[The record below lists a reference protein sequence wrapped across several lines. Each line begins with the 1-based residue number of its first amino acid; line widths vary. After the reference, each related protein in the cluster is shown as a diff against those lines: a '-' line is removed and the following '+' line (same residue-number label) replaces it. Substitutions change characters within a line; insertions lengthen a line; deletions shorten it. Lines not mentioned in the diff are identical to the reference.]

1 MKNPL
6 ICTIDHKTGLHQVH
20 NILQTG
26 NFYLESLRTSKG
38 WQILLVIETETDK
51 VIHKFINSAPINYE
65 RASF

>member
-6 ICTIDHKTGLHQVH
+6 ICTIDHKTQLHQVH

-38 WQILLVIETETDK
+38 WQVLLVIETEP
-51 VIHKFINSAPINYE
+51 VNYE
-65 RASF
+65 RANI